1 MSESITPKKF
11 EQWLLQPENEKLL
24 KTIADRLYQKMTFQN
39 ISLPGLNLQLSDA
52 REIYQELLAFILQKP
67 GIKKILLQGARGLA
81 GYISTGFLNHVI
93 ERVRSKEESKDI
105 YDNAWRYFYRRVSVV
120 LRESSELKKYK
131 SRSRGL
137 CFGMSDT
144 KPNTIILAEDLMAI
158 AFPDDIPMNY
168 KSMTKKKTILKLAV
182 YFWKES
188 AAATFEPHIRIS
200 IRDFFSWINKYVQLS
215 ASIASF
221 PLTGNSEEKKY
232 QFNPLIN
239 KADDPGPDSEKLSY
253 IRKWAVNFFN
263 ILQGEEKKIFYYY
276 ECQGLKSI
284 EISALMDRK
293 ANLSYQRD
301 KLRARLKTFLRPL
314 EWLSPEPV
322 WKNERPDLDA
332 FRFFT
337 NKLCEKL
344 EQTIM
349 VNGG

>member
-1 MSESITPKKF
+1 MTEIITPKEF

-24 KTIADRLYQKMTFQN
+24 KTIADRLYQKMIFQN

-67 GIKKILLQGARGLA
+67 GIQETLLQGAGAIA

-93 ERVRSKEESKDI
+93 EKVRSKGESKDI

-120 LRESSELKKYK
+120 LRESGKFKKYK
-131 SRSRGL
+131 SRTRGL
-137 CFGMSDT
+137 CFGMSET
-144 KPNTIILAEDLMAI
+144 KPNTTILAEDLMAI
-158 AFPDDIPMNY
+158 AFPDDIPINY
-168 KSMTKKKTILKLAV
+168 KTMKKKKTLLKLAV
-182 YFWKES
+182 YFWEKS
-188 AAATFEPHIRIS
+188 AVLTCEPHIRIS
-200 IRDFFSWINKYVQLS
+200 IRDFVSWINRYVRLS
-215 ASIASF
+215 ASIESF
-221 PLTGNSEEKKY
+221 PLTGSSEEEKY

-239 KADDPGPDSEKLSY
+239 KADDPEPDSEKLSY
-253 IRKWAVNFFN
+253 INKWAVNFFN
-263 ILQGEEKKIFYYY
+263 ILQDEEKKIFYYY
-276 ECQGLKSI
+276 ECQGLKNH
-284 EISALMDRK
+284 EISKLMGKK

-332 FRFFT
+332 FRFFR
-337 NKLCEKL
+337 NRLCENL
-344 EQTIM
+344 EQAIM